1 MKPARMSF
9 ENAWWHRLLGRG
21 SRWERTGLVMALLVG
36 LSALGWMVWQRHVL
50 GLEQE
55 RLQAA
60 LDQAQAP
67 VARPSPRPLPPA
79 TPAETLRQMDA
90 VTARLNVPW
99 SDVLDAIERSTTQKV
114 ALLTLEPDARTGS
127 VALTAEAR
135 SLDDLLSYAE
145 ALGQDAAVASVRMG
159 QHDLRAQEPGQ
170 PVRMTLSISPVPLQQ

>member
-1 MKPARMSF
+1 MKAARISF
-9 ENAWWHRLLGRG
+9 EDTWMQRLLGRG
-21 SRWERTGLVMALLVG
+21 ARWERTGLVMALLFA
-36 LSALGWMVWQRHVL
+36 LCALGWTVWQSHML
-50 GLEQE
+50 GLEQK
-55 RLQAA
+55 RLEAA
-60 LDQAQAP
+60 LDLAQAP
-67 VARPSPRPLPPA
+67 VARPRPDPLPPA

-135 SLDDLLSYAE
+135 SLDDLLNYAE
-145 ALGQDAAVASVRMG
+145 ALGKDVAIATVRMG

-170 PVRMTLSISPVPLQQ
+170 PVRMSLSISPVPLRR

>member
-1 MKPARMSF
+1 MKPPRIAF
-9 ENAWWHRLLGRG
+9 NNTWIDRLLGRG
-21 SRWERTGLVMALLVG
+21 PSWERACFVMILLIAV
-36 LSALGWMVWQRHVL
+36 SALGWAARQRQVL

-67 VARPSPRPLPPA
+67 VARPVPRASRPVTPP
-79 TPAETLRQMDA
+79 ETLRQMDA

-99 SDVLDAIERSTTQKV
+99 SDVLDAIERSTTQRV
-114 ALLTLEPDARTGS
+114 ALLTLEPDARTGN

-135 SLDDLLSYAE
+135 SLDDLLNYAE

-170 PVRMTLSISPVPLQQ
+170 PVRMTLSISPVPLRQ